1 MPQSI
6 GRPMKDREQLR
17 RVVIRVVTSL
27 LNLIIGPAGAW
38 AALGLKGIV
47 GYIVVHTITRSI
59 VAEASSTNEV
69 ISKRGYR
76 VSPLLLFFGGAM
88 PFIWGGWESY
98 VIGVPLL
105 LASFEGAF
113 WPAYHGLRKSSSTE
127 GERKSVKSFQ
137 RWEIAST
144 ILAALLVVLL
154 KSEDLDQ
161 YGGSLGSALAL
172 LAILIPMSE
181 GARGASVGFSTS
193 DIATDK
199 AIFGRLTTGSLGTI
213 AYLTTWSMRI
223 VSMQAGGIALLGLMV
238 ALSSFV
244 GFIIS
249 EINDRESSPEDADR
263 RNWKVGNYLSLTGIV
278 VMTISLVYTQ
288 EEMFL
293 VAYLVCRGG
302 TSGILRHLEVRIA
315 GQLLS
320 GGGGIIGLRERI
332 KFRTQAKILLGY
344 LAFAAAI
351 IAYLGEIPDV
361 EILLIP
367 VLLFSAMCCV
377 LNLHIMNKMKSRQMA

>member
-1 MPQSI
+1 
-6 GRPMKDREQLR
+6 MKDREQLR

-144 ILAALLVVLL
+144 VLAALLVVLL

-199 AIFGRLTTGSLGTI
+199 AIFGRLTTGSFGTI

-238 ALSSFV
+238 ALSSLV

-263 RNWKVGNYLSLTGIV
+263 RNWKVGNYLSLSGIV

-302 TSGILRHLEVRIA
+302 TSGILHHLEVRIA

-320 GGGGIIGLRERI
+320 GEGGIIGLRERF

-344 LAFAAAI
+344 LAFAVAI

-367 VLLFSAMCCV
+367 TLIFSAMCCV

>member
-1 MPQSI
+1 VP
-6 GRPMKDREQLR
+6 DREQIR
-17 RVVIRVVTSL
+17 RIVIRIVTSL

-38 AALGLKGIV
+38 TALGIKGIV
-47 GYIVVHTITRSI
+47 GYIFVHTITRSI

-69 ISKRGYR
+69 ISKKGYR
-76 VSPLLLFFGGAM
+76 ASPLLLFFGGAM
-88 PFIWGGWESY
+88 PFIWEGWESY
-98 VIGVPLL
+98 VIVVPLL
-105 LASFEGAF
+105 LGSFEGAYWSAF
-113 WPAYHGLRKSSSTE
+113 HGLRKSSSTE
-127 GERKSVKSFQ
+127 AERKSVKTFQ
-137 RWEIAST
+137 VFEISST
-144 ILAALLVVLL
+144 ILAALLVIWL
-154 KSEDLDQ
+154 KSEDLAQ

-172 LAILIPMSE
+172 LAMAFPMSE
-181 GARGASVGFSTS
+181 GASGASVGFSTS
-193 DIATDK
+193 DISTDK

-213 AYLTTWSMRI
+213 SYLTTWSMRV
-223 VSMQAGGIALLGLMV
+223 VSMQAGGIALLGGMV
-238 ALSSFV
+238 ALSSLV

-249 EINDRESSPEDADR
+249 EINERFSSPEDADR

-288 EEMFL
+288 EGMFL
-293 VAYLVCRGG
+293 LAYLVCSGG
-302 TSGILRHLEVRIA
+302 TSGILHHLEVRIA

-344 LAFAAAI
+344 LAFAVAI
-351 IAYLGEIPDV
+351 IAYLGDIPDV

>member
-1 MPQSI
+1 
-6 GRPMKDREQLR
+6 
-17 RVVIRVVTSL
+17 
-27 LNLIIGPAGAW
+27 
-38 AALGLKGIV
+38 
-47 GYIVVHTITRSI
+47 
-59 VAEASSTNEV
+59 
-69 ISKRGYR
+69 
-76 VSPLLLFFGGAM
+76 M

-144 ILAALLVVLL
+144 VLAALLVVLL

-199 AIFGRLTTGSLGTI
+199 AIFGRLTTGSFGTI

-238 ALSSFV
+238 ALSSLV

-249 EINDRESSPEDADR
+249 GINERFSSPEDADR

-302 TSGILRHLEVRIA
+302 TSGILHHLEVRIA

-332 KFRTQAKILLGY
+332 KFRIQTKILLGY
-344 LAFAAAI
+344 LVFAVPI

>member
-302 TSGILRHLEVRIA
+302 TSGILHHLEVRIA

-344 LAFAAAI
+344 LAFAVAI

>member
-1 MPQSI
+1 VP
-6 GRPMKDREQLR
+6 DREQIR
-17 RVVIRVVTSL
+17 RIVIRIVTSL

-38 AALGLKGIV
+38 TALGIKGIV
-47 GYIVVHTITRSI
+47 GYIFVHTITRSI

-105 LASFEGAF
+105 LGSFEGAYWSAF
-113 WPAYHGLRKSSSTE
+113 HGLRKSSSTE
-127 GERKSVKSFQ
+127 GERKSVKTFQ
-137 RWEIAST
+137 VFEISST

-154 KSEDLDQ
+154 KFEDLDQ

-181 GARGASVGFSTS
+181 GARGAPVGFSTS
-193 DIATDK
+193 DIATEK
-199 AIFGRLTTGSLGTI
+199 AIFGRLTTGSFGTI

-223 VSMQAGGIALLGLMV
+223 VSMQAGGIALLGGMV

-249 EINDRESSPEDADR
+249 EINDRFSSPEDADR

-278 VMTISLVYTQ
+278 VMTISLAYTQ

-302 TSGILRHLEVRIA
+302 TSGILHHLEVRIA

-332 KFRTQAKILLGY
+332 KFRTQTKILLGY
-344 LAFAAAI
+344 LVFAVPI
-351 IAYLGEIPDV
+351 IAYQGEIPDV

-367 VLLFSAMCCV
+367 VLIFSAMCCV

>member
-1 MPQSI
+1 MNN
-6 GRPMKDREQLR
+6 REQLR
-17 RVVIRVVTSL
+17 RVVIRIVTSL

-38 AALGLKGIV
+38 YAFGLKGIV
-47 GYIVVHTITRSI
+47 GYIAVHTITRSI
-59 VAEASSTNEV
+59 VAEVSSTNEV

-76 VSPLLLFFGGAM
+76 ISPLLLFFGGAM
-88 PFIWGGWESY
+88 PFIWEGWESY

-137 RWEIAST
+137 KWEIAST
-144 ILAALLVVLL
+144 VFAAILVVLL
-154 KSEDLDQ
+154 KYQDLSQ
-161 YGGSLGSALAL
+161 YGGTLGSALAL

-181 GARGASVGFSTS
+181 GSRGASVGFSTS

-199 AIFGRLTTGSLGTI
+199 AIFGRLTTGSFGTI

-238 ALSSFV
+238 ALSSLV
-244 GFIIS
+244 GFFIS
-249 EINDRESSPEDADR
+249 EINDRFSSPEDADR
-263 RNWKVGNYLSLTGIV
+263 RNWKFGNYLSLTGIV

-288 EEMFL
+288 EEVFL
-293 VAYLVCRGG
+293 GGYLVCRGG
-302 TSGILRHLEVRIA
+302 TSGILHHLEVRIA
-315 GQLLS
+315 GELLS
-320 GGGGIIGLRERI
+320 GGGIIGLRERI
-332 KFRTQAKILLGY
+332 KFRTQAKILFGY
-344 LAFAAAI
+344 LAFVLAI
-351 IAYLGEIPDV
+351 IAYLGQIPDV

-367 VLLFSAMCCV
+367 VLLFSAMCCM
-377 LNLHIMNKMKSRQMA
+377 LNLHIMKKMKSLQRA

>member
-1 MPQSI
+1 
-6 GRPMKDREQLR
+6 MKDREQLR

-144 ILAALLVVLL
+144 VLAALLVVLL

-199 AIFGRLTTGSLGTI
+199 AIFGRLTTGSFGTI

-238 ALSSFV
+238 ALSSLV

-263 RNWKVGNYLSLTGIV
+263 RNWKVGNYLSLSGIV
-278 VMTISLVYTQ
+278 VMTISLVYTL

-302 TSGILRHLEVRIA
+302 TSGILHHLEVRIA

-320 GGGGIIGLRERI
+320 GEGGIIGLRERF

-344 LAFAAAI
+344 LAFAVAI

-367 VLLFSAMCCV
+367 TLIFSAMCCV
-377 LNLHIMNKMKSRQMA
+377 LNLHIMKKMKSLQRA

>member
-1 MPQSI
+1 
-6 GRPMKDREQLR
+6 MKDREQLR

-144 ILAALLVVLL
+144 VLAALLVVLL

-199 AIFGRLTTGSLGTI
+199 AIFGRLTTGSFGTI

-238 ALSSFV
+238 ALSSLV

-263 RNWKVGNYLSLTGIV
+263 RNWKVGNYLSLSGIV

-302 TSGILRHLEVRIA
+302 TSGILHHLEVRIA

-320 GGGGIIGLRERI
+320 GEGGIIGLRERF

-344 LAFAAAI
+344 LAFAVAI

>member
-1 MPQSI
+1 MYS
-6 GRPMKDREQLR
+6 RLKRNMASNEQLR

-127 GERKSVKSFQ
+127 SERESVKSFQ

-144 ILAALLVVLL
+144 VLAALLVVLL

-181 GARGASVGFSTS
+181 GARDASVGFSTS

-199 AIFGRLTTGSLGTI
+199 AIFGRLTTGSFGTI

-223 VSMQAGGIALLGLMV
+223 VSMQAGGISLLGLMV
-238 ALSSFV
+238 ALSSLV
-244 GFIIS
+244 GFVIS
-249 EINDRESSPEDADR
+249 EINDRLSSPEDADR
-263 RNWKVGNYLSLTGIV
+263 RNWKVGNYLSLSGIV

-302 TSGILRHLEVRIA
+302 TSGILHHLEVRIA

-320 GGGGIIGLRERI
+320 GGGIIGLRERI

-344 LAFAAAI
+344 LVFAVPI

-367 VLLFSAMCCV
+367 TLIFSAMCCV
-377 LNLHIMNKMKSRQMA
+377 LNLRTIGLMRSRQLA